1 MPKKQASNRQ
11 GVGEKTEGT
20 VSRRTVL
27 KTGAVAG
34 AVAVVAPTMITNST
48 ARAFQGT
55 VNPPLVQCV
64 NTNPLTPSPSHTP
77 FVDELPIPFPAIDHP
92 LNPQPTEAA
101 NTNADEADRADHQR
115 WAQFTPAHFTTELEA
130 RPGTHRFHSEFGESY
145 IWGFN
150 GRYPGPTVIGRYGQS
165 TIVRFRN
172 SLPPNG
178 DNTFGVPQITIH
190 LHNGHH
196 GSESDGFAADFFDSG
211 KWKDN
216 LYPNVYAGIEAFP
229 NQNPGGNGV
238 GDAREK
244 MGTFWYH
251 DHRQEFTLNSNVL
264 GLNGMYIVYDRTDP
278 GHEHPSAGSLQL
290 PGYYG
295 VTDIP
300 IILTEKRFCALDAQG
315 RNEMVNAAGG
325 DKWVVNGAI
334 QPRLTVRNRKYRF
347 RILSTGPTTAQWD
360 LNLVGPAGLP
370 NVETMTVIATDANFL
385 EHPIPVDA
393 GANAG
398 NTNAIERHPT
408 LPQMIIETPGAV
420 RVNVAERYDVI
431 IDFGK
436 YAPGTKLYL
445 IDGGA
450 GRTQNVNPGNVNPPG
465 LPPGL
470 NIGKVLLRF
479 DVIQREPTFPAD
491 TPAIPQTLCT
501 YPPDCTPDVFF
512 TWNFTRD
519 PQGSNPRF
527 FRINDRVFNP
537 DVPQHCVIKGTCE
550 EWFINN
556 NTPNADG
563 PTNWAHP
570 VHIHFEEFQTTKRWA
585 LFAGQTVQ
593 TEVPVPALMTGRKDV
608 TKVEPGEGTTLR
620 MQFRD
625 YLGDYLIHCHNMA
638 HEDAFMMVHWVIVP
652 DAAAK
657 ALCDAEI
664 AKANAEYEAK
674 MRGEEV

>member
-1 MPKKQASNRQ
+1 MPKKRAKRRE
-11 GVGEKTEGT
+11 VTKEEKG
-20 VSRRTVL
+20 SKAMIGRRTVL
-27 KTGAVAG
+27 KIGAAAG
-34 AVAVVAPTMITNST
+34 AATVLAPRMLTSRK
-48 ARAFQGT
+48 ALGFQGG
-55 VNPPLVQCV
+55 VPKPLAPCLANPAG
-64 NTNPLTPSPSHTP
+64 SPAHTP
-77 FVDELPIPFPAIDHP
+77 FKDELPIPFVAIDHP
-92 LNPQPTEAA
+92 LNPQPTEAP
-101 NTNADEADRADHQR
+101 NLNAGEADRANHQR
-115 WAQFTPAHFTTELEA
+115 WAQFTPAHITTELEA
-130 RPGTHRFHSEFGESY
+130 RPGLHRFHSDFGESY

-150 GRYPGPTVIGRYGQS
+150 GRYPGPMLLSRYGQS
-165 TIVRFRN
+165 TLVRFRN

-178 DNTFGVPQITIH
+178 DNTFGVPEITIH

-196 GSESDGFAADFFDSG
+196 GSESDGFAADFFPSG

-229 NQNPGGNGV
+229 NPNPGGNGV

-251 DHRQEFTLNSNVL
+251 DHRQEKTLNNNVM

-278 GHEHPSAGSLQL
+278 GHEHPSAGSLRL
-290 PGYYG
+290 PGLYG

-300 IILTEKRFCALDAQG
+300 LILTEKRFCLLDEQG

-325 DKWVVNGAI
+325 DKWVVNGSI

-360 LNLVGPAGLP
+360 LVLIGPTGGI
-370 NVETMTVIATDANFL
+370 ETMTCIATDANFL
-385 EHPIPVDA
+385 DHPVPVDA
-393 GANAG
+393 GANAA
-398 NTNAIERHPT
+398 NTNAIEAGVVGGV
-408 LPQMIIETPGAV
+408 PQMVIETPGAI

-431 IDFGK
+431 IDFGQ
-436 YAPGTKLYL
+436 YPVGSKLYL
-445 IDGGA
+445 TDGGA
-450 GRTQNVNPGNVNPPG
+450 GRTQSVNPGNVNPPG

-470 NIGKVLLRF
+470 NIGKVLMRF
-479 DVIQREPTFPAD
+479 DVVNRETWFPQD
-491 TPAIPQTLCT
+491 TPPIPETLCT
-501 YPPDCTPDVFF
+501 YPPLCEPNTTF

-519 PQGSNPRF
+519 PVGSNPRF
-527 FRINDRVFNP
+527 FRINDRVFDP

-570 VHIHFEEFQTTKRWA
+570 VHIHFEEFQITERWA
-585 LFAGQTVQ
+585 ILGGVFQQ
-593 TEVPVPALMTGRKDV
+593 VPVPKLLDGRKDV
-608 TKVEPGEGTTLR
+608 TKVEPGEASRIR

-625 YLGDYLIHCHNMA
+625 YLGDYLIHCHNMG

-657 ALCDAEI
+657 AECDAKI
-664 AKANAEYEAK
+664 AQANKEFEAK
-674 MRGEEV
+674 LRGEEV

>member
-1 MPKKQASNRQ
+1 MPKEKAKNRPKI
-11 GVGEKTEGT
+11 ENETDST
-20 VSRRTVL
+20 ISRRTVL
-27 KTGAVAG
+27 KIGAAAG
-34 AVAVVAPTMITNST
+34 AVGVLAPNIINPRE
-48 ARAFQGT
+48 AHAF
-55 VNPPLVQCV
+55 VDKPLVQCV
-64 NTNPLTPSPSHTP
+64 GAPVSPPTTP
-77 FVDELPIPFPAIDHP
+77 FVDELPVPMVAIDHP
-92 LNPQPTEAA
+92 LSPAPTEQA
-101 NTNADEADRADHQR
+101 NTNALEADRDDHQR
-115 WAQFTPAHFTTELEA
+115 WAQFTPAHITSELEA
-130 RPGTHRFHSEFGESY
+130 RPGLHRFHSDLGESY

-150 GRYPGPTVIGRYGQS
+150 GVYPGPMILNRYGQS
-165 TIVRFRN
+165 TIIRFRN

-178 DNTFGVPQITIH
+178 DNTFGVPEITIH

-196 GSESDGFAADFFDSG
+196 GTESDGFAADFFPSG
-211 KWKDN
+211 RWKDH

-229 NQNPGGNGV
+229 NPNPGGNGV

-244 MGTFWYH
+244 MGSFWYH
-251 DHRQEFTLNSNVL
+251 DHRQEKTLNNNVM

-278 GHEHPSAGSLQL
+278 GHEAPSAGSLQL
-290 PGYYG
+290 PGLYG

-325 DKWVVNGAI
+325 DKWVVNGKI

-360 LNLVGPAGLP
+360 LVLRGPTGDI
-370 NVETMTVIATDANFL
+370 ETMTVIATDANFL
-385 EHPIPVDA
+385 DHPVPVDDSA
-393 GANAG
+393 ANLN
-398 NTNAIERHPT
+398 NTNAIEAGV
-408 LPQMIIETPGAV
+408 LNGVPQMVIETPGAV

-431 IDFGK
+431 IDFGQF
-436 YAPGTKLYL
+436 PVGSSLYL
-445 IDGGA
+445 TDGGA
-450 GRTQNVNPGNVNPPG
+450 GRVQNVGVVFPG
-465 LPPGL
+465 LPP
-470 NIGKVLLRF
+470 NVPINKVLMRF
-479 DVIQREPTFPAD
+479 DVVNRETWFPQD
-491 TPAIPQTLCT
+491 TPPIPETLCE
-501 YPPDCTPDVFF
+501 YPPICTPDTTF

-519 PQGSNPRF
+519 PVGSNPRF
-527 FRINDRVFNP
+527 FRINNRVFNP

-570 VHIHFEEFQTTKRWA
+570 VHIHFEEFQITERWA
-585 LFAGQTVQ
+585 IIGGVFQQ
-593 TEVPVPALMTGRKDV
+593 VPVPKLSDGRKDV
-608 TKVEPGEGTTLR
+608 TKVEPGEASRIR

-657 ALCDAEI
+657 AECDAKI
-664 AKANAEYEAK
+664 AQANREFEAK

>member
-1 MPKKQASNRQ
+1 MPKNKASNRQ

-20 VSRRTVL
+20 VNRRTVL
-27 KTGAVAG
+27 KTGALAG
-34 AVAVVAPTMITNST
+34 AATVVAPHILST
-48 ARAFQGT
+48 TAQAQGP
-55 VNPPLVQCV
+55 VPPPLVQCV
-64 NTNPLTPSPSHTP
+64 ASAGSPAHTP
-77 FVDELPIPFPAIDHP
+77 FKDPLPIPFPALDHP
-92 LNPQPTEAA
+92 LSPAPTEHP
-101 NTNADEADRADHQR
+101 NLIGGEADRAPHQR
-115 WAQFTPAHFTTELEA
+115 WAMFTPAQVTSELEA
-130 RPGTHRFHSEFGESY
+130 RASTHKFHSDFGPTY

-150 GRYPGPTVIGRYGQS
+150 GVYPGPMILSRYGKP
-165 TIVRFRN
+165 TIIRFRN

-178 DNTFGVPQITIH
+178 DNTFGVPEITIH

-196 GSESDGFAADFFDSG
+196 GSESDGFAADFFPSG
-211 KWKDN
+211 KFKDN
-216 LYPNVYAGIEAFP
+216 LYPNVYAGLEAFP
-229 NQNPGGNGV
+229 NPNPGGNGA

-251 DHRQEFTLNSNVL
+251 DHRQEKTLNSNVL

-300 IILTEKRFCALDAQG
+300 LILTEKRFCPLDAQG

-334 QPRLTVRNRKYRF
+334 QPFLTVRKRKYRF

-385 EHPIPVDA
+385 VHPTPVDA

-398 NTNAIERHPT
+398 NTNAIEANNA
-408 LPQMIIETPGAV
+408 LGVMVIETPGAV
-420 RVNVAERYDVI
+420 RVNVAERYDVV
-431 IDFGK
+431 IDFGQ
-436 YAPGTKLYL
+436 YSAGDKLYL

-450 GRTQNVNPGNVNPPG
+450 GRTQSVNPGNVNPPG

-479 DVIQREPTFPAD
+479 DVVNRENWFPQD
-491 TPAIPQTLCT
+491 TPPIPDPLCELPPLCD
-501 YPPDCTPDVFF
+501 PPDATF

-519 PQGSNPRF
+519 PVGSNPRF
-527 FRINDRVFNP
+527 FRINNRVFNP
-537 DVPQHCVIKGTCE
+537 DIPQHCVIKGTCE

-570 VHIHFEEFQTTKRWA
+570 VHIHFEEFRITERWA
-585 LFAGQTVQ
+585 ILSNVFQQ
-593 TEVPVPALMTGRKDV
+593 VPVPALMAGRKDV
-608 TKVEPGEGTTLR
+608 TKVEPGEATRLKMR
-620 MQFRD
+620 FRD
-625 YLGDYLIHCHNMA
+625 YLGDYLIHCHNMG

-657 ALCDAEI
+657 AACDALI
-664 AKANAEYEAK
+664 VKANEEFEAK